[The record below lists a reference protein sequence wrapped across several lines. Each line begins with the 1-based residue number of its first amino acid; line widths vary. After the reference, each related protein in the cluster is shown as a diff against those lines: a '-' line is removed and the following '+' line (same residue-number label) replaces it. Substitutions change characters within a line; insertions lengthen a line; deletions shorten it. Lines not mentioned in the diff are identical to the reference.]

1 MKLSR
6 ILSILLT
13 CLILTGCAGGN
24 PGISD
29 FTPSEDRK
37 LVIYTSH
44 KEAVYQ
50 SIIREFEERTGI
62 WVELVN
68 GGTYDM
74 LDQLR
79 AEQDAPKADIMFGG
93 GSDSLEAYE
102 DCFTPYVSPNLQ
114 YVLPEYQCAENC
126 WTPFTLLPVVLIYN
140 TKLISPEELTG
151 WEDLTRH
158 QFQGKISFGNPASSG
173 STFTALMT
181 YRQVLG
187 DESLSLLAQ
196 ALDGYQADTS
206 GAVLTDVAS
215 GVKAVG
221 ITLEST
227 ALQRIEQGSNIGI
240 IYPREGTTCVPDGVA
255 IVKNAAHLENA
266 QRFLDFA
273 LSYEVQSL
281 LETTSFRRSART
293 DIPAKALLQPLSEIP
308 QLSYN
313 SHTAALLRSSVL
325 SRWESLMEEVAGK

>member
-6 ILSILLT
+6 ILSILLA
-13 CLILTGCAGGN
+13 CLILTGCAGSN

-44 KEAVYQ
+44 KETVYQ

-102 DCFTPYVSPNLQ
+102 DCFTPYISPNLQ
-114 YVLPEYQCAENC
+114 YVLPEYQCADNS

-140 TKLISPEELTG
+140 TKLVSPEELTG

-187 DESLSLLAQ
+187 DESLPLLAQ

-206 GAVLTDVAS
+206 SAVLTDVAS

-255 IVKNAAHLENA
+255 IVKNAAHLNNA
-266 QRFLDFA
+266 QRFLDFV
-273 LSYEVQSL
+273 LSYDVQSI
-281 LETTSFRRSART
+281 LESTSFRRSART
-293 DIPAKALLQPLSEIP
+293 DIPEKELLRPLDDIP
-308 QLSYN
+308 QLRYS
-313 SHTAALLRSSVL
+313 SHTAALLRSSIL
-325 SRWESLMEEVAGK
+325 TRWESLMEEVAGK